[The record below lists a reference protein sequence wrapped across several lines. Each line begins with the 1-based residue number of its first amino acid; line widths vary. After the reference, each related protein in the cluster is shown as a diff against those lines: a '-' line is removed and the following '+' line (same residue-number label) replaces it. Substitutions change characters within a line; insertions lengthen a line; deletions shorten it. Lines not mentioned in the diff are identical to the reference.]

1 MFCEDAVCELNVWGC
16 NNHSATRREMGTAR
30 GGDRAEDGPGSLV
43 ASLTVPIALESL
55 TSAFFVKETI
65 HVLTD

>member
-1 MFCEDAVCELNVWGC
+1 
-16 NNHSATRREMGTAR
+16 MGTAR
-30 GGDRAEDGPGSLV
+30 GGDRAEDGPGSVV
-43 ASLTVPIALESL
+43 ASLTVLIALESP